1 MTEQAKPQVPSS
13 PATPGAAAPVPA
25 PPARFVP
32 SPPGPAAGSVQD
44 TEKEGAKATS
54 NVPRPT
60 APPAPKKQEPQTIA
74 FGRSDEEGNV
84 WVIDGETERIVGA
97 YPDGIPEEP
106 FALYVRRF
114 EELVATVNLF
124 EARMPQLSPR
134 DLDGTLKS
142 LREQVREPSA
152 IGDLPALRAR
162 VEGLEDAVKARKEQ
176 IRVERAAAKEAAL
189 EARTAIVAEAEAIA
203 AQPAERTQWKNS
215 GQRLRELLDQWKT
228 QQRQGARLDKS
239 QEDALWKRFSAAR
252 TTFDRGRRQYFSA
265 LDARQNEAK
274 AQKEKLI
281 AQAEALQNS
290 TDWRETSHQYRQL
303 MDQWKM
309 AGRASRKED
318 DALWARFRAAQQVF
332 FDQRRS
338 HDAAVDQE
346 FGANLAKKEE
356 LAVQAE
362 ALLPITDIDATKK
375 KLRLIQDEWENVGQ
389 VPSRDVSRIEGRL
402 RAVERELR
410 EAENREWKRSDPETR
425 ARAEGMLAQLEA
437 SIAELTAAK
446 AAAEAAGDKKLAK
459 ETDNALKV
467 KVLWLEQIRSSVD

>member
-1 MTEQAKPQVPSS
+1 MTEQAKPQVPSPS
-13 PATPGAAAPVPA
+13 ATPAAANAPVPA
-25 PPARFVP
+25 PPAKPAPPV
-32 SPPGPAAGSVQD
+32 PGPSAKSTEAPAAD
-44 TEKEGAKATS
+44 AAT
-54 NVPRPT
+54 PDA
-60 APPAPKKQEPQTIA
+60 APVAAKKQEPQSIP
-74 FGRSDEEGNV
+74 FGRSDEDGNV
-84 WVIDGETERIVGA
+84 WVIDTEGERIVGA
-97 YPDGIPEEP
+97 YPDGLPEEP

-124 EARMPQLSPR
+124 EARMPQLSSR

-142 LREQVREPSA
+142 LREQVRQPSA
-152 IGDLPALRAR
+152 IGDLQALRVR
-162 VEGLEDAVKARKEQ
+162 VENLGEAVKTRKEE

-189 EARTAIVAEAEAIA
+189 EVRTAIVVEAEEIA
-203 AQPAERTQWKNS
+203 GQPAERTQWKNS
-215 GQRLRELLDQWKT
+215 GQRLRELLDQWKA
-228 QQRQGARLDKS
+228 QQRSGARLDKT

-265 LDARQNEAK
+265 LDTRQNEAK
-274 AQKEKLI
+274 SQKEKLI

-290 TDWRETSHQYRQL
+290 TDWRETSNQYRSL
-303 MDQWKM
+303 MDQWKQ
-309 AGRASRKED
+309 AGRASRKDD

-338 HDAAVDQE
+338 HDAAVDEE
-346 FGANLAKKEE
+346 FGVNLVEKEK
-356 LAVQAE
+356 LAAAAE
-362 ALLPITDIDATKK
+362 ALLPVTDIEKTKK
-375 KLRLIQDEWENVGQ
+375 ELRQIQDQWENIGQ
-389 VPSRDVSRIEGRL
+389 VPSRDVSRVEGRL

-437 SIAELTAAK
+437 SIADLTATK
-446 AAAEAAGDKKLAK
+446 EAAEAAGNKKLAK

>member
-13 PATPGAAAPVPA
+13 PASQGASAPVPA
-25 PPARFVP
+25 PPARPVP
-32 SPPGPAAGSVQD
+32 SSPGPNAGSAQD
-44 TEKEGAKATS
+44 TGKESATPAPAA
-54 NVPRPT
+54 PR
-60 APPAPKKQEPQTIA
+60 PPAPQKQEPQTIP
-74 FGRSDEEGNV
+74 FGRSDEDGNV

-134 DLDGTLKS
+134 DLDSTLKS

-176 IRVERAAAKEAAL
+176 IRAERAAAKEEAL
-189 EARTAIVAEAEAIA
+189 ATRTAIVVEAEEIA

-265 LDARQNEAK
+265 LDARQSEAK

-303 MDQWKM
+303 MDQWKT

-346 FGANLAKKEE
+346 FGANLVKKEE

-362 ALLPITDIDATKK
+362 ALLPITDIEATKK
-375 KLRLIQDEWENVGQ
+375 KLRQIQDEWENVGQ

-425 ARAEGMLAQLEA
+425 ARAEGMLAQLES

-446 AAAEAAGDKKLAK
+446 AAAEAAGDTKLAQ